1 MAVDGGDVK
10 FTFSGDSSQLRDE
23 LDALSDA
30 LQGVNESGQGAANA
44 LDEELGAAASSTST
58 ALGAQTEATG
68 KATKQTAK
76 YGEGLNKAGDA
87 LTNAAGAVGSVASVI
102 GHFNPEVAE
111 SVRVLGDMTNSAGQL
126 MKAMA
131 QGPIVFAAAATA
143 AGLYALAVKDATDR
157 QKRHDEA
164 LEEEQK
170 EYDRVTAAIARQ
182 KELKDRLVRQYDE
195 AAGKVETAID
205 FLNRER
211 QAIHENMLADI
222 ALHKRRADQGKLT
235 QDAAI
240 RYIENA
246 TKRAQAD
253 YELAD
258 ATFELLLIEERHANS
273 MKQIADNGVKLAKVN
288 QEITQS
294 HIDYA
299 LGVRGLLDL
308 DGDVIVSQGKT
319 LDQRAL
325 GVELMG
331 EYSKVLN
338 AATLSEIANR
348 QSIADTL
355 PVLQEQQNAMMEQRR
370 IQEGLNQSITIA
382 EKTFEEQAA
391 SAFLLT
397 QQYEEQYGGA
407 FQIVLGNG
415 ELVQSLADVEDA
427 IDGNVSGYET
437 LISVQDTENNTL
449 MTLNDFLLQAH
460 KQEQKAARER
470 ERKARQDEKQRQ
482 ARYKARKAR
491 REAEIAQ
498 IKGMVESEIAQMQS
512 RSDQIAIAQMSDL
525 DAIDARYHAE
535 VQALE
540 EAALAH
546 IERAEAGKLSEDLLN
561 EFLSQSI
568 DTREALDKEY
578 AENKL
583 AAEQALAENIGRIR
597 DKQRED
603 QKARDDQEL
612 EDLAALHNA
621 YATGWADLSG
631 TIADAYAMKAD
642 QMAESDRQAALNA
655 FEASKA
661 AAIIQAQIHAALAI
675 TDIFSEHAGNPIAIG
690 FLSAVAAAATGVQI
704 AAIASQPP
712 PFHSGGIIGDPQ
724 ERQITALEGEAVL
737 NRQATAALGRSG
749 VDALNS
755 GQGMTPQVIALPVYK
770 HFDKFVRDESRRG
783 GKLTRLLN
791 PAKGYGVG
799 QRGY

>member
-1 MAVDGGDVK
+1 M
-10 FTFSGDSSQLRDE
+10 
-23 LDALSDA
+23 
-30 LQGVNESGQGAANA
+30 
-44 LDEELGAAASSTST
+44 
-58 ALGAQTEATG
+58 
-68 KATKQTAK
+68 
-76 YGEGLNKAGDA
+76 
-87 LTNAAGAVGSVASVI
+87 
-102 GHFNPEVAE
+102 
-111 SVRVLGDMTNSAGQL
+111 
-126 MKAMA
+126 
-131 QGPIVFAAAATA
+131 
-143 AGLYALAVKDATDR
+143 
-157 QKRHDEA
+157 
-164 LEEEQK
+164 
-170 EYDRVTAAIARQ
+170 
-182 KELKDRLVRQYDE
+182 
-195 AAGKVETAID
+195 
-205 FLNRER
+205 
-211 QAIHENMLADI
+211 
-222 ALHKRRADQGKLT
+222 
-235 QDAAI
+235 
-240 RYIENA
+240 
-246 TKRAQAD
+246 
-253 YELAD
+253 
-258 ATFELLLIEERHANS
+258 
-273 MKQIADNGVKLAKVN
+273 
-288 QEITQS
+288 
-294 HIDYA
+294 
-299 LGVRGLLDL
+299 
-308 DGDVIVSQGKT
+308 
-319 LDQRAL
+319 
-325 GVELMG
+325 
-331 EYSKVLN
+331 
-338 AATLSEIANR
+338 
-348 QSIADTL
+348 
-355 PVLQEQQNAMMEQRR
+355 
-370 IQEGLNQSITIA
+370 
-382 EKTFEEQAA
+382 
-391 SAFLLT
+391 
-397 QQYEEQYGGA
+397 
-407 FQIVLGNG
+407 LGNG